1 MLGRVPGDAERPSG
15 SAAAAAGSGGATAQA
30 CPEIDDTDQLK
41 GKKNLKICWIKL
53 NFEFVLRTS
62 FKLLSANMHN
72 LVTTQIERSC

>member
-41 GKKNLKICWIKL
+41 GKKNPKDLLDKTEFRVCSS
-53 NFEFVLRTS
+53 NFVQVVVSEY
-62 FKLLSANMHN
+62 A
-72 LVTTQIERSC
+72 